1 MRKKKADLW
10 LWEKLLQQRYQ
21 PYYSVYPWMIDYVT
35 NYSQRFSGAFELS
48 EEEKRLLDIEQE
60 NVELKKELEEIRLKK
75 GLEEFRFFNS

>member
-1 MRKKKADLW
+1 
-10 LWEKLLQQRYQ
+10 
-21 PYYSVYPWMIDYVT
+21 MIDYAT